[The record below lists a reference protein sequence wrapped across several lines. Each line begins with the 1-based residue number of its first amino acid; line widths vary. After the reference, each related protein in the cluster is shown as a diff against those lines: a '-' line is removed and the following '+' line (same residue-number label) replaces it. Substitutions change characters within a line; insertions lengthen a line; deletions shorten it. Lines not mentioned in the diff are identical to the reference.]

1 MTKLIIYSFITVF
14 KWVFRVLRYC
24 RFMFGLMKQKSGQDD
39 MGRVKGA
46 VLGAMR
52 ATAQDII
59 DPQTNVMVKFCAYAF
74 PQVSGVIMS
83 SMERSF
89 RIEPQQK
96 PELRKYIADSFLT
109 PPSLNQAA
117 RNFKRQL
124 GGGHSDAHRAI
135 SQLCAIARSA
145 DRIARADLDR
155 IIKLAKALGLTQ
167 GEILQLF
174 QRARLTA

>member
-1 MTKLIIYSFITVF
+1 
-14 KWVFRVLRYC
+14 
-24 RFMFGLMKQKSGQDD
+24 MFGLMKQRSGQDD
-39 MGRVKGA
+39 VRRVKGS

-52 ATAQDII
+52 ATARDVI
-59 DPQTNVMVKFCAYAF
+59 DPQTDVMVKFCAFAF
-74 PQVSGVIMS
+74 PQVSGVTMS

-96 PELRKYIADSFLT
+96 PELRKYIADSFLR
-109 PPSLNQAA
+109 PPSLNEAV
-117 RNFKRQL
+117 RSFKRQL
-124 GGGHSDAHRAI
+124 GGGHSDAHRTI
-135 SQLCAIARSA
+135 SKLCAIARSA

-167 GEILQLF
+167 GEILQIF